1 MLYMMISSA
10 CFTQVKASDFVNPS
24 DALSGAATNVVAGC
38 ADFNDNMCTSE
49 MLGADA
55 QIVFLSQHILTRS
68 GDLNKK
74 SDLLFW
80 DLLEVA
86 EFKLPFKSFACGGE
100 ALSDDSCDLTQTI
113 LFIHDKDGKKRG

>member
-68 GDLNKK
+68 SDLNKK

>member
-1 MLYMMISSA
+1 MLYMMVSSA
-10 CFTQVKASDFVNPS
+10 CFTQVKASDFVCPS
-24 DALSGAATNVVAGC
+24 DDLGGAATNVVAGC
-38 ADFNDNMCTSE
+38 ADFDDNMCTSE

-55 QIVFLSQHILTRS
+55 QIVFLSQHILTRN

-86 EFKLPFKSFACGGE
+86 GFKLPFKSFACGGE
-100 ALSDDSCDLTQTI
+100 ALSEDSCDLTQTI